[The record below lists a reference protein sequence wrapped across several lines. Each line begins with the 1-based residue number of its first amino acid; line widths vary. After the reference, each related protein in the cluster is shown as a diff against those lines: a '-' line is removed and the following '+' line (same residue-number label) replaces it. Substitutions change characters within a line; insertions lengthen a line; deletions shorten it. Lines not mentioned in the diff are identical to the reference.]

1 MRSFWNRN
9 KSVIISLGAIIVLF
23 GVSLVLA
30 MTMRRTLDEL
40 AQEFDLIENEESFD
54 KAKELYYDRRTL
66 LSVLL
71 GDNDLDEIETLL
83 EDLRVALE
91 VEDEK
96 EIFSA
101 KRSLLGYLN
110 QRRQEFE
117 YSIEEIL

>member
-54 KAKELYYDRRTL
+54 KATDLYYDRRTL

-91 VEDEK
+91 LEDEK
-96 EIFSA
+96 EILSA
-101 KRSLLGYLN
+101 KRSLLGYLD

>member
-40 AQEFDLIENEESFD
+40 AREFDLIESEESFD
-54 KAKELYYDRRTL
+54 KATELYYDRRTL

-96 EIFSA
+96 EILSA
-101 KRSLLGYLN
+101 KRSLLGFLD

>member
-54 KAKELYYDRRTL
+54 KATELYYDRRTL

-71 GDNDLDEIETLL
+71 GDND
-83 EDLRVALE
+83 
-91 VEDEK
+91 
-96 EIFSA
+96 
-101 KRSLLGYLN
+101 
-110 QRRQEFE
+110 
-117 YSIEEIL
+117 

>member
-9 KSVIISLGAIIVLF
+9 KSVILSLGAIIVLF
-23 GVSLVLA
+23 AVSVILA
-30 MTMRRTLDEL
+30 AAMRGTLDEL
-40 AQEFDLIENEESFD
+40 AQEFDKIEGEESFD
-54 KAKELYYDRRTL
+54 KATEMYYDRRTL

-101 KRSLLGYLN
+101 KRSLLGYLD

>member
-54 KAKELYYDRRTL
+54 KATELYYDRRTL

-101 KRSLLGYLN
+101 KRSLLGFLD

>member
-96 EIFSA
+96 EILSA
-101 KRSLLGYLN
+101 KRSLLGYLD

>member
-54 KAKELYYDRRTL
+54 KATDLYYDRRTL

-101 KRSLLGYLN
+101 KRSLLGYLD

>member
-54 KAKELYYDRRTL
+54 KATELYYDRRTL

-101 KRSLLGYLN
+101 KRSLLGYLD

>member
-30 MTMRRTLDEL
+30 MTMRRTLDKL

-54 KAKELYYDRRTL
+54 KATELYYDRRTL

-96 EIFSA
+96 EILSA
-101 KRSLLGYLN
+101 KRSLLGFLD

>member
-40 AQEFDLIENEESFD
+40 AQEFDLIESEESFD
-54 KAKELYYDRRTL
+54 KATELYYDRRTL

-83 EDLRVALE
+83 EDLRVALK

-96 EIFSA
+96 EILSA
-101 KRSLLGYLN
+101 KRSLLGFLD

>member
-54 KAKELYYDRRTL
+54 KATELYYDRRTL

-83 EDLRVALE
+83 EDLRVALK

-96 EIFSA
+96 EILSA
-101 KRSLLGYLN
+101 KRSLLGFLD

>member
-40 AQEFDLIENEESFD
+40 AQEFELIENEESFD
-54 KAKELYYDRRTL
+54 KATELYYDRRTL

-101 KRSLLGYLN
+101 KRSLLGFLD